1 MQWRFCRAQ
10 MRRNRIT
17 SLVSEGQSLMM
28 RQNRKVACY
37 DTWMASCTSRERR
50 EREIRDEAEKTGR
63 RYDMGQSR

>member
-1 MQWRFCRAQ
+1 MQCMFCRAQ

-17 SLVSEGQSLMM
+17 ALVSEGQSLMM